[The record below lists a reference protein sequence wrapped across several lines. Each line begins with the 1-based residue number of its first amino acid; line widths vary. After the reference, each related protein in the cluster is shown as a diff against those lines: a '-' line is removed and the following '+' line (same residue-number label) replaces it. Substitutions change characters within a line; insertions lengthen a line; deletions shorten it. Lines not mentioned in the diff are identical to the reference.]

1 MFSKTIYTV
10 SILLL
15 LLSSCKPIVRVT
27 SFPVGQKND
36 IEYHNYNPESRIRY
50 EVSNDQDHIHIKL
63 NTSNPY
69 SIIKIFKTGLQV
81 YFDLEGK
88 KKETVFLQ
96 YPEAN
101 TTELESP
108 NKATKAQQK
117 ALDYNAILLQTSKKA
132 YYVRHEKTDIFT
144 INQADHD
151 IKVKIEVIGENELV
165 YDLIIP
171 IKRFTDLSIDS
182 IPNLAIGIVSGAF
195 ERADNKR
202 NQEQYGN
209 GNIVNRS
216 PGQHNPMLANNRYG
230 NRQPGY
236 ATHQQQRPNESALNT
251 AINFWFKVDLVK
263 EDTSNNLK

>member
-1 MFSKTIYTV
+1 MFSKTIYTL
-10 SILLL
+10 SIFLF
-15 LLSSCKPIVRVT
+15 LLSSCKPLVRIS
-27 SFPVGQKND
+27 SFPEGQKND
-36 IEYHNYNPESRIRY
+36 IEYHNYNSESRIRY

-69 SIIKIFKTGLQV
+69 SIIKIFRTGLQV
-81 YFDLEGK
+81 YFDIEGK

-101 TTELESP
+101 TTELETP
-108 NKATKAQQK
+108 KKDIKGQKK

-132 YYVRHEKTDIFT
+132 TYIHREKTEIFT

-151 IKVKIEVIGENELV
+151 IKVKIEIIGENELI

-171 IKRFTDLSIDS
+171 IQRFTDLSIDS

-195 ERADNKR
+195 ERANNKE

-209 GNIVNRS
+209 RGIVNRS
-216 PGQHNPMLANNRYG
+216 PAQQNPMLVNNRYG

-236 ATHQQQRPNESALNT
+236 ANHQQQRPDESALNT
-251 AINFWFKVDLVK
+251 AINFWFKVNFVTPK
-263 EDTSNNLK
+263 GQNSSK